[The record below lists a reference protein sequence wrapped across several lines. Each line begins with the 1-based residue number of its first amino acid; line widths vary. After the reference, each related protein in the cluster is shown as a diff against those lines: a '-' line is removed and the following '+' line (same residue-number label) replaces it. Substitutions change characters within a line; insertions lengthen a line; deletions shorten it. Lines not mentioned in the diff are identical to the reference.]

1 MDQVWV
7 RQYFEYIEIPIFVN
21 KNGFTGRPVALGIFR
36 VAVKDNNF
44 LTLSAGGGQRA
55 QSLDKFGPG
64 NMTKTVF

>member
-1 MDQVWV
+1 M
-7 RQYFEYIEIPIFVN
+7 
-21 KNGFTGRPVALGIFR
+21 ALGILRF
-36 VAVKDNNF
+36 AVKDNNF